1 MKKRRLTK
9 AEKTRDELILFT
21 LATATYE
28 LELFGKSIEYH
39 KKQLEALVYD
49 EPLRIF
55 FFKHKIW
62 KIRFESEKKFL
73 GELID
78 LYDSLNLRLQDISE
92 ALGGYYEHKN

>member
-9 AEKTRDELILFT
+9 AEKLKESLILFT
-21 LATATYE
+21 LASSTYE
-28 LELFGKSIEYH
+28 LQLFSKSIEYH

-78 LYDSLNLRLQDISE
+78 LFDSLNLRLEDINE
-92 ALGGYYEHKN
+92 ELGGYYGHKN

>member
-1 MKKRRLTK
+1 MKKGRLTK
-9 AEKTRDELILFT
+9 AEKLKESLILFT

-28 LELFGKSIEYH
+28 LELFSKSIEYH
-39 KKQLEALVYD
+39 KTELKSLIEE

-55 FFKHKIW
+55 FLKHAVW
-62 KIRFESEKKFL
+62 KQRFESEKKYL

-92 ALGGYYEHKN
+92 ELGGYYGHKN